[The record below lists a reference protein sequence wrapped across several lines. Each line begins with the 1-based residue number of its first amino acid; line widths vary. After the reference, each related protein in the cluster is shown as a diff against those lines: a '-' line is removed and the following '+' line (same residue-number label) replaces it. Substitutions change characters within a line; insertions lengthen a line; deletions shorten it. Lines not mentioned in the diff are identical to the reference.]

1 MFKIAVFD
9 LDGTL
14 ADSLTDLAVCVNLGL
29 AAAGLPEKPIKNFNT
44 YVGNGRAKLIW
55 RAMDGVKDERLFD
68 VVEKTFNEEYA
79 LRCTDNTTA
88 YNGCAKLL
96 EGLKSRG
103 IMTAV
108 LSNKP
113 DEFVERIL
121 RKLYPSHSFAA
132 AWGKKP
138 EFKPKPDGEALNAL
152 LKLCKVYDRSECI
165 YVGDSDVDV
174 FTAQNAGV
182 AMAGVEW
189 GFRGKNELICAGAP
203 FVAASADELFEYICN
218 GGAKQNE

>member
-14 ADSLTDLAVCVNLGL
+14 ADSLTDLAICVNLGL
-29 AAAGLPEKPIKNFNT
+29 AAAGLPEKPVKNFKT

-55 RAMDGVKDERLFD
+55 RAMDGVKDEQLFD
-68 VVEKTFNEEYA
+68 IVEKTFNEEYA

-189 GFRGKNELICAGAP
+189 GFRGKNELISAGAP

>member
-14 ADSLTDLAVCVNLGL
+14 ADSLTDLAICVNLGL
-29 AAAGLPEKPIKNFNT
+29 AAAGLPEKSVKNFKT

-55 RAMDGVKDERLFD
+55 RAMDGVKDEQLFD